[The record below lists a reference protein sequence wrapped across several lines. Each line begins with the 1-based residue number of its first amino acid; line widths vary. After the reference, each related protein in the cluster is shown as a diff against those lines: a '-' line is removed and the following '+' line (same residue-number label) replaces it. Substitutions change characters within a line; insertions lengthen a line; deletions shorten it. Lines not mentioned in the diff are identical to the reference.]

1 MGDINKRDF
10 GSNMADVFISYAK
23 ADNENGREISNFE
36 NKLRNTPSKINPD
49 LNIDVWFDEANIRPS
64 EHWADEIQIGIEKA
78 HTVAIFIS
86 PKYFASKVCNQ
97 ELVMARDLGKKLIPI
112 WLGTKPV
119 TDQEIEEAIKDRE
132 SGGGDTPELAE
143 AIKNRDSI
151 ASAQALQYGKDE
163 SLHRQKTFDALVNAI
178 FENAKLDD
186 GATEWLE
193 RALAYERDM
202 GSWLNGSDLTEAEK
216 WLVEADHAPLFKV
229 ADTTRNFIYMSR
241 TQSQKR
247 QRRLLSGVA
256 GALVVMTF
264 LAILSFFLFQDSQ
277 INLETSERLGT
288 AEANALDLSQKRGTQ
303 VSIERDNANAERLY
317 TEANLLALQDK
328 GLVETSILL
337 ALASHNRKP
346 SSRTQDFLV
355 DLLPRLGTVSTQS
368 YDSLSDISTDA
379 QALDM
384 NFDNLHVAFSTK
396 KGHVAIIDYATQNIL
411 ADQKLHESKVTDI
424 KFIGDTR
431 VATREQNGTVILWN
445 YITDEIETYEAPRDL
460 NDATVQIDVSPDRRW
475 LAIGGDRD
483 VTILNLETS
492 EQTSYRNEITR
503 GTIGE
508 VVFSPDGKYLLM
520 VENFVGEEEGTRATE
535 TGSIQ
540 NSRLHLWSVPD
551 FEPMLKQEGALFTVG
566 ATFIPNPDRVITSD
580 ISGSLLEWN
589 LISNEIKTLRTL
601 TDNGGVLSYP
611 QLEYSPQQHKILI
624 NTLEEERSYF
634 EVLDADTYER
644 TQILTGTAYQ
654 MASHFLPD
662 GNTFISSEQGGII
675 REWALGG
682 ISLTD
687 GQIID
692 VPGWDKGAA
701 IAPIPSI
708 GKNLVILAKTE
719 AIINYFIEDVPE
731 SPENEVLI
739 MDIHSGEIVQDI
751 SSAKINM
758 FNSSPYQGGLVHFDD
773 NIVSFLDLADG
784 STTEWIRSDEGFI
797 YNVGLYDKYII
808 VTKSSKKVNPSAFF
822 TINVSYS
829 HHVYSRDTLQELY
842 VLGEDIEPS
851 KSIYVNAKETLF
863 GATTQAGI
871 AIYDIETGTP
881 QYLRDK
887 GSSRK
892 IIGIAKDGEA
902 SHLIIG
908 LETDSGDSI
917 EIWDMN
923 TRLIT
928 YSYDIVDEKEN
939 STIYHKFSLHQGNL
953 LGAHRQAD
961 IIKTH
966 YVNLLTGDAI
976 EHRFRFDD
984 PSIEYMGDTF
994 IAVSTG
1000 NSTLQLMNVINGE
1013 MYGEML
1019 GNALVVWENPFEFP
1033 ILGDPQ
1039 NQQPSRPYLAN
1050 SAIMTDEVS
1059 LVDLRE
1065 GKAFRKLEVE
1075 RGTNLADSDDVNI
1088 SFTFSFISSEMTY
1101 MVTNNVVMDMSTG
1114 MKLMSQGGGELDPS
1128 QAEDVIDRIVPQIW
1142 IIDQIALACDLLVR
1156 DFTPE
1161 ERELYNILDDEPT
1174 CSKFSIDT

>member
-1 MGDINKRDF
+1 MVVSIGE
-10 GSNMADVFISYAK
+10 NMADVFISYAK
-23 ADNENGREISNFE
+23 ADNEDDRKISHIE
-36 NKLRNTPSKINPD
+36 NKLRKTPSKINSTRK
-49 LNIDVWFDEANIRPS
+49 IDVWFDEQNIRAS
-64 EHWADEIQIGIEKA
+64 EHWVEEIRIGIEKA
-78 HTVAIFIS
+78 HTVAIFVS
-86 PKYFASKVCNQ
+86 SRYFASQVCNQ
-97 ELVMARDLGKKLIPI
+97 ELVRAQSLGKKIIPI
-112 WLGTKPV
+112 WLEPV
-119 TDQEIEEAIKDRE
+119 TAEEVEQERQNRISKNKEVASLEDAMSNYASIQNSQAIRYDLDD
-132 SGGGDTPELAE
+132 SPDH
-143 AIKNRDSI
+143 IIVFNRIVD
-151 ASAQALQYGKDE
+151 
-163 SLHRQKTFDALVNAI
+163 AI

-193 RALAYERDM
+193 RALAKERDS
-202 GSWLNGSDLTEAEK
+202 GSWLTGNDLEEAGK

-229 ADTTRNFIYMSR
+229 PDKTRNFIYMSR

-247 QRRLLSGVA
+247 QRRLLSAVT

-264 LAILSFFLFQDSQ
+264 LTILSFFFFQDSQ
-277 INLETSERLGT
+277 SNLAISEQLGT

-396 KGHVAIIDYATQNIL
+396 KGHVAMIDYATQDIL

-431 VATREQNGTVILWN
+431 VASREQNGTVILWD
-445 YITDEIETYEAPRDL
+445 YITDDIETYEVPLDTDDILAK
-460 NDATVQIDVSPDRRW
+460 IDVSPDRKW
-475 LAIGGDRD
+475 LAIDGDRD
-483 VTILNLETS
+483 VVILNLETS
-492 EQTSYRNEITR
+492 EQTSYRNGLTR
-503 GTIGE
+503 GSVAE
-508 VVFSPDGKYLLM
+508 VVFSPDGEYLLV
-520 VENFVGEEEGTRATE
+520 VENFVSKEEGTRASE
-535 TGSIQ
+535 SGSIQ
-540 NSRLHLWSVPD
+540 NSKLHLWSVPN
-551 FEPMLKQEGALFTVG
+551 FEAHLKQEGALITIG
-566 ATFIPNPDRVITSD
+566 ATFIPNPDRIITSGAN
-580 ISGSLLEWN
+580 GSLHEWN
-589 LISNEIKTLRTL
+589 LINNETKTLRIL

-644 TQILTGTAYQ
+644 EQILTGTAYQ

-682 ISLTD
+682 IHLTD

-692 VPGWDKGAA
+692 IPGWDKGAA

-719 AIINYFIEDVPE
+719 AMINYFLEDVPE
-731 SPENEVLI
+731 SPEDEVLI
-739 MDIHSGEIVQDI
+739 MDIRSGEIVQDI

-773 NIVSFLDLADG
+773 NIVSFLDVMDG
-784 STTEWIRSDEGFI
+784 STTEWIHSDEGI
-797 YNVGLYDKYII
+797 IHDIKLYDKYII
-808 VTKSSKKVNPSAFF
+808 MTKSYKEINSSGFF
-822 TINVSYS
+822 KTSTTYS
-829 HHVYSRDTLQELY
+829 HHVYSQDTLQELF
-842 VLGEDIEPS
+842 VLDKDTVRS
-851 KSIYVNAKETLF
+851 KEIYIDANGTVL
-863 GATTQAGI
+863 GATTKSGI
-871 AIYDIETGTP
+871 AIYDLETAKAR
-881 QYLRDK
+881 YLPDEEPP
-887 GSSRK
+887 RK
-892 IIGIAKDGEA
+892 IIGIASEGDTA
-902 SHLIIG
+902 YLI
-908 LETDSGDSI
+908 TDLLPSEEHSI
-917 EIWDMN
+917 EVWDMYTGLLTHN
-923 TRLIT
+923 
-928 YSYDIVDEKEN
+928 YNIVDEE
-939 STIYHKFSLHQGNL
+939 IYHSITHQFSLHQGNL
-953 LGAHRQAD
+953 LGAHKEGD

-976 EHRFRFDD
+976 EYRFRFDD
-984 PSIEYMGDTF
+984 PSIQYIGNTF

-1000 NSTLQLMNVINGE
+1000 INTLQMINVINGE
-1013 MYGEML
+1013 VYGEVL
-1019 GNALVVWENPFEFP
+1019 GNTLVVWENPFEVP

-1039 NQQPSRPYLAN
+1039 NQQPSHPYLAH
-1050 SAIMTDEVS
+1050 SSIMTDEVS

-1075 RGTNLADSDDVNI
+1075 RGTNLTDSDDVNI
-1088 SFTFSFISSEMTY
+1088 SFTFPFISSGMTY
-1101 MVTNNVVMDMSTG
+1101 MVTNNLILDVTTG
-1114 MKLMSQGGGELDPS
+1114 MQLMSEGGGELDPS
-1128 QAEDVIDRIVPQIW
+1128 QAKDAIDRVIPQIW

-1156 DFTPE
+1156 DLTPE
-1161 ERELYNILDDEPT
+1161 ERELYDILDDKPT
-1174 CSKFSIDT
+1174 CPKFSTGTN